1 MSSNKLNL
9 TLLPRIL
16 NFIHRFEDSVLAI
29 LLVAMILLAS
39 AQIVLRNVFE
49 ISIVWADPLLRI
61 MVLWAALI
69 GALAASRE
77 NKHIT
82 IDLLTRVMNETARRI
97 TRIFTSLFT
106 AVVTGLVAYHAGRF
120 VVMEYET
127 RNLVLGIPA
136 WIFEAI
142 IPAVFALMAIRYVI
156 HFVQS
161 IQGLFTPG
169 QTS

>member
-1 MSSNKLNL
+1 MSSNKPDPV
-9 TLLPRIL
+9 LLPRIL
-16 NFIHRFEDSVLAI
+16 NGIHRFEDSLLAI

-39 AQIVLRNVFE
+39 AQIVLRNVLE

-61 MVLWAALI
+61 MVLWSALI

-82 IDLLTRVMNETARRI
+82 IDVLTRVMSDKARHI

-106 AVVTGLVAYHAGRF
+106 VIVTGLIAYHAGRF
-120 VVMEYET
+120 VIMEYET
-127 RNLVLGIPA
+127 QNLVLGIPA

-142 IPAVFALMAIRYVI
+142 IPVAFALMSVRYLI
-156 HFVQS
+156 HFVQ
-161 IQGLFTPG
+161 GVRAWFLPG
-169 QTS
+169 PAS